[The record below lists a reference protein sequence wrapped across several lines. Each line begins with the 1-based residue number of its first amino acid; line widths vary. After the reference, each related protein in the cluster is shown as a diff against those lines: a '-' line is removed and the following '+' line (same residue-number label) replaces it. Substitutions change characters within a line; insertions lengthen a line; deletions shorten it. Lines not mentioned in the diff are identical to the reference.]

1 MAIFKYTLPSGA
13 KYQLNAP
20 NDTTQAQ
27 ADNIFYSQV
36 AAGTF
41 VDYNR
46 GDTLLHP
53 TQALSNFG
61 LSRIQR
67 GTAGVDDKT
76 LMAIVANLPVVIE
89 IPQLTS
95 VSVTNP
101 ITSASYIQVVST
113 PNGRTNISFQAGQLS
128 SQETQ
133 VLMAQ
138 LASLAQ
144 NDVNTFTQADGIG
157 IYGFNCSQLEQVGI
171 IKPGMSQLYCP
182 LNETTGDNPDNFVDF
197 MSSPTPWSGKF
208 NIVSVYDILG
218 DLAIQNQIQE
228 LLLDQSYNQLVA
240 NGSIVPRTPKVTT
253 PSISTGHVYTADG
266 TLAAASA
273 VTLLTAT
280 PRLTNGLPD
289 PNIVPVGTVPP
300 EVQNFGSDSSAIY
313 SYGMGALAT
322 GAVGFNTGAGQLSG
336 LSAGL
341 ATGSAVGM
349 AAVLGSGINGDVGA
363 LMAIGSKY
371 GVGLATSWAN
381 GSASGLISSAAGIG
395 ALVGSLVP
403 IPPGLAK
410 VSAKINTVVNTIAK
424 AAQFASS
431 FSNFSLSGLISRVQ
445 PAAAFSNTVNR
456 STLDAAVN
464 RVIGSPL
471 IAPPMYALPSIKS
484 LGISADISAAIRI
497 LAQAQAV
504 TQVIGNRPVNIMR

>member
-1 MAIFKYTLPSGA
+1 MAIFKYTLPSGS

-27 ADNIFYSQV
+27 ADKIFYSQV

-41 VDYNR
+41 VGYNK

-53 TQALSNFG
+53 TEALSNFG
-61 LSRIQR
+61 LTRLQR

-76 LMAIVANLPVVIE
+76 LMAVIANMPVVIE
-89 IPQLTS
+89 LPQLTTVS
-95 VSVTNP
+95 VSNP
-101 ITSASYIQVVST
+101 VTSANYIQVVST
-113 PNGRTNISFQAGQLS
+113 PNGRTNMTLQAGQLS

-133 VLMAQ
+133 ALMAQ
-138 LASLAQ
+138 LANLAQ

-157 IYGFNCSQLEQVGI
+157 IYGFNCSQLEQAGI
-171 IKPGMSQLYCP
+171 VKPGMSQLYCP

-208 NIVSVYDILG
+208 NITSVYDILG

-240 NGSIVPRTPKVTT
+240 NGSIIPPTSRVTT

-266 TLAAASA
+266 TLATASA

-280 PRLTNGLPD
+280 PRLTNGVVD
-289 PNIVPVGTVPP
+289 PNIIPVGTVPP
-300 EVQNFGSDSSAIY
+300 EVQSFGSDSSAIY
-313 SYGMGALAT
+313 SYGMSSLAT
-322 GAVGFNTGAGQLSG
+322 GAVGFNTGAGQVAG
-336 LSAGL
+336 LSTGL
-341 ATGSAVGM
+341 NNGTAVGM
-349 AAVLGSGINGDVGA
+349 AAVLGSSVNGDVGA
-363 LMAIGSKY
+363 LMAIGSRY
-371 GVGLATSWAN
+371 GVGIATSWAA
-381 GSASGLISSAAGIG
+381 GSTSGFISNAAGIG

-403 IPPGLAK
+403 IPPALAK

-431 FSNFSLSGLISRVQ
+431 FSNFSLSGLISRIQ

-456 STLDAAVN
+456 STLDAAVT
-464 RVIGSPL
+464 RVIGSAL
-471 IAPPMYALPSIKS
+471 IASPMYALPSIKS
-484 LGISADISAAIRI
+484 LGISADISAATRI
-497 LAQAQAV
+497 LAQAQSA
-504 TQVIGNRPVNIMR
+504 TQVIGNRPVNILR

>member
-13 KYQLNAP
+13 QYQLNAP

-41 VDYNR
+41 VGYNR

-61 LSRIQR
+61 LTRLQR

-89 IPQLTS
+89 LPQLTS

-101 ITSASYIQVVST
+101 ITAANYIQVVST
-113 PNGRTNISFQAGQLS
+113 PSGRTNISLQAGQLS

-133 VLMAQ
+133 ALMAQ
-138 LASLAQ
+138 LASLVQ

-157 IYGFNCSQLEQVGI
+157 IYGFNCSQLEQAGI

-182 LNETTGDNPDNFVDF
+182 LNETTGANPDNFVDF
-197 MSSPTPWSGKF
+197 MSSPTPWTGKF
-208 NIVSVYDILG
+208 NITSVYDILG
-218 DLAIQNQIQE
+218 DLSTQNQIQE
-228 LLLDQSYNQLVA
+228 LLLEQSYQQLVA
-240 NGSIVPRTPKVTT
+240 NGSIVPPTPRVST

-300 EVQNFGSDSSAIY
+300 EIQSFGSDSSAIY
-313 SYGMGALAT
+313 SYGMAALAT
-322 GAVGFNTGAGQLSG
+322 GAVGFNTGTGQMSG

-341 ATGSAVGM
+341 TTGSAVGM
-349 AAVLGSGINGDVGA
+349 AAVLGSSINGDVGA

-403 IPPGLAK
+403 IPPALAK

-431 FSNFSLSGLISRVQ
+431 FSNFSLSGLISRIQ

-484 LGISADISAAIRI
+484 LGISADISAATRI
-497 LAQAQAV
+497 LSQAQAV